1 MAKSEWEKMLDG
13 EEYYAAEQSMIDK
26 IAETRLKIWEYN
38 SLRPDMQERKE
49 SVLRSMLGRAGRRL
63 NVVQPF
69 FCDYGIHISV
79 GENFFANFNFT
90 VLDEAR
96 VTIGDNAFIGPNVNI
111 YTAVHPIDPE
121 RRNAQ
126 IQSAKPVSIGDN
138 VWIGG
143 NTTILPGVTVGD
155 NVTIGAGSVVTRDIP
170 SDCVVAGNPAR
181 VIRRIK

>member
-49 SVLRSMLGRAGRRL
+49 SVLRSILGRAGRRL

-96 VTIGDNAFIGPNVNI
+96 VTIGDNAVV
-111 YTAVHPIDPE
+111 A
-121 RRNAQ
+121 A
-126 IQSAKPVSIGDN
+126 
-138 VWIGG
+138 
-143 NTTILPGVTVGD
+143 
-155 NVTIGAGSVVTRDIP
+155 GAVVTKDVAPNTVVGGVPACHLKDIL
-170 SDCVVAGNPAR
+170 
-181 VIRRIK
+181 